1 MSTTIIKT
9 GDLNVV
15 AKACLCGCGR
25 PVTSKVNYR
34 PGHDARHVSA
44 LVNKAAQHSFADS
57 IVTPLVTLLPTES
70 LKVKFIAAVDR
81 AAAKDSKRQARPQR
95 RTTEQRKVDKLLA
108 ESPVEEDTKPWPPK
122 PLSTNATSVKVG
134 RWSYPTNPNDPTFRN
149 TKRDGSGEWVKIDG
163 SDTLV

>member
-15 AKACLCGCGR
+15 AKACLCGCGK

-81 AAAKDSKRQARPQR
+81 AAAKDSKRQNRQIGRVTNA
-95 RTTEQRKVDKLLA
+95 QRKVEKLL
-108 ESPVEEDTKPWPPK
+108 ENTQPL
-122 PLSTNATSVKVG
+122 PLSTNATEVKVG
-134 RWSYPTNPNDPTFRN
+134 RWSYPVNPNDPTFRN

-163 SDTLV
+163 SDTLA

>member
-9 GDLNVV
+9 GDLTVV
-15 AKACLCGCGR
+15 AKTCLCGCGK

-44 LVNKAAQHSFADS
+44 LVNKAAQHGFADS

-70 LKVKFIAAVDR
+70 LKVKFIAAIDR
-81 AAAKDSKRQARPQR
+81 AAAKDSKRQNRQIGRVTNA
-95 RTTEQRKVDKLLA
+95 QRKVEKLLA
-108 ESPVEEDTKPWPPK
+108 ESPIEEDEFR
-122 PLSTNATSVKVG
+122 PLSINATSVKIG

-149 TKRDGSGEWVKIDG
+149 TQRDGSGEWVKIDG
-163 SDTLV
+163 SDTIV